1 MFKSNKKNYKMKKHI
16 AILCMSLLA
25 LSSCSDFLDVQP
37 EGDAPTDNYFLNDQ
51 QAIDAIDALYAHL
64 QQEGCYGR
72 ELFWEQGAANDIV
85 WGRTRGYNT
94 LATFEYT
101 GEESPLRDTFERIYV
116 VMARANYVIQELLEK
131 EATTALTEIE
141 NRSLGEAYFCR
152 AWSHFLIAYRYGTNE
167 QGVPF
172 VRYEDFEGGYDNSI
186 PPQRA
191 TVMENYQLIIDDM
204 EEAIARLPRFE
215 EYDADN
221 RGRAHQAAAIAFQAK
236 TYAYWAT
243 WDESKWD
250 NVIEL
255 VTRLETEYGRDLAPT
270 FDELF
275 SSDFANYWT
284 AEYLWTIPGNGGTQ
298 MGGSEFPGV
307 ILENQGWGKYNG
319 WGQMKPTLDI
329 YEEMLKDGEGNDRLV
344 RSILEYNQEFQFFGE
359 TRRFYSQ
366 SDLEAGFQINKYMDP
381 FKYADP
387 IAAGTVS
394 SNGDWPTV
402 RVNLPI
408 IRFAEML
415 LFRAEAYLMTGR
427 AAEATSDINR
437 IRLRSNLE
445 PLSGTATMADLYH
458 ERRCELAF
466 EFTDHLF
473 DLKRWHRSSNAEI
486 KELAEKELNARP
498 RVRHYEDRTDPES
511 AYTVG
516 YYEDYTNKRTY
527 QDYMM
532 VFPYADEEITKAN
545 GQLKQNKGY

>member
-1 MFKSNKKNYKMKKHI
+1 MKKHI

-25 LSSCSDFLDVQP
+25 FSSCSDFLDVQP

-85 WGRTRGYNT
+85 WGR
-94 LATFEYT
+94 
-101 GEESPLRDTFERIYV
+101 ESPLRDTFERIYV